1 MRSGLMKAI
10 VQDRYGTAD
19 VLQLVDI
26 DRPAVGRGEVLIRV
40 HAAGLFVG
48 DWHVLTGLPY
58 AIRPIVGLRRPKAR
72 VRGQDVAGRVEA
84 VGEGVTRFH
93 QGDDVF
99 GTCEGA
105 FAEYASA
112 PEHLLAPKPV
122 NLTFEQAA
130 VVPITATTALQAV
143 RDKGSVKPGQKAL
156 IIGAAGGVGAFAV
169 QIARALGAHVTGVC
183 NTAQLDLV
191 RSLGAEDVIDY
202 TQEDFVRMGRRWDLI
217 VETAGA
223 RPISELRKALAPQG
237 ILVIVGGEGGGRW
250 VGKSGRLVQAPLLSP
265 FIGQKL
271 RSVAVKHNSADLI
284 TLKSLIE
291 EGKVAPIVG
300 ETFELSEVPKA
311 FRHLEKGHARG
322 KIAIRV

>member
-1 MRSGLMKAI
+1 MKAI

-26 DRPAVGRGEVLIRV
+26 DRPVVGNSEVLIRV
-40 HAAGLFVG
+40 HAASLFVG
-48 DWHVLTGLPY
+48 DWHILTGLPY
-58 AIRPIVGLRRPKAR
+58 AIRPIFGLRRPKVR

-99 GTCEGA
+99 GTCKGA
-105 FAEYASA
+105 FAEYVPAA
-112 PEHLLAPKPV
+112 EDLLAHKPS

-130 VVPITATTALQAV
+130 TVPITGTTALQAV
-143 RDKGSVKPGQKAL
+143 RDRGSVKPGQKAL
-156 IIGAAGGVGAFAV
+156 IIGAAGGVGSFAV
-169 QIARALGAHVTGVC
+169 QIATALGAHVTGVC
-183 NTAQLDLV
+183 STTQLDLV

-202 TQEDFVRMGRRWDLI
+202 VQEDFVRTGRRWDLM

-223 RPISELRKALAPQG
+223 RPISELRQALAPQG

-250 VGKSGRLVQAPLLSP
+250 VGKGGRLVQAPLLSP

-284 TLKSLIE
+284 ALKDLIE
-291 EGKVAPIVG
+291 ADKVRPIVG
-300 ETFELSEVPKA
+300 KTYQLSQVPDA
-311 FRHLEKGHARG
+311 FRYLKEGHARG
-322 KIAIRV
+322 KIAISV

>member
-1 MRSGLMKAI
+1 MKAI

-19 VLQLVDI
+19 VLQLADI
-26 DRPAVGRGEVLIRV
+26 DRPVVGTGEVLIRV
-40 HAAGLFVG
+40 HAASLFVG
-48 DWHVLTGLPY
+48 DWHILTGLPY
-58 AIRPIVGLRRPKAR
+58 AIRPISGLRRPKAR

-84 VGEGVTRFH
+84 VGEAVTRFH

-99 GTCEGA
+99 GTCQGA

-112 PEHLLAPKPV
+112 PEDLLAPKPA
-122 NLTFEQAA
+122 NLTYEQAA

-143 RDKGSVKPGQKAL
+143 RDKGAVGRGQKVL
-156 IIGAAGGVGAFAV
+156 IIGAAGGVGSFAV
-169 QIARALGAHVTGVC
+169 QIARALGAQVTGVC
-183 NTAQLDLV
+183 STSQLDLV
-191 RSLGAEDVIDY
+191 RSMGAEDVIDY
-202 TQEDFVRMGRRWDLI
+202 TQEDFVQTGRRWDVI

-223 RPISELRKALAPQG
+223 RPISELRRALAPRG

-250 VGKSGRLVQAPLLSP
+250 VGKGGRLVQAPLLSP

-300 ETFELSEVPKA
+300 QTFELSEVPEA
-311 FRHLEKGHARG
+311 FRYLEKGHARG
-322 KIAIRV
+322 KIAISV

>member
-1 MRSGLMKAI
+1 MKAI
-10 VQDRYGTAD
+10 VQDRYGTPD

-26 DRPAVGRGEVLIRV
+26 DRPVVGSNEVLISV
-40 HAAGLFVG
+40 HAASLFVG
-48 DWHVLTGLPY
+48 DWHVMTGLPY

-84 VGEGVTRFH
+84 VGEAVTHFH

-112 PEHLLAPKPV
+112 PEDLLAPKPA
-122 NLTFEQAA
+122 NLTYEQAA

-143 RDKGSVKPGQKAL
+143 RDKGSVEPGQKVL
-156 IIGAAGGVGAFAV
+156 IVGAAGGVGSFAV
-169 QIARALGAHVTGVC
+169 QIARALGANVTGVC
-183 NTAQLDLV
+183 STTQLDLV
-191 RSLGAEDVIDY
+191 RSIGAEDVIDY
-202 TQEDFVRMGRRWDLI
+202 MQEDFVQTGRRWDVI

-223 RPISELRKALAPQG
+223 RPISELRRALAPQG

-250 VGKSGRLVQAPLLSP
+250 VGKAGRLVQAPLLSP

-284 TLKSLIE
+284 VLKNLIE
-291 EGKVAPIVG
+291 AGKVAPTVG
-300 ETFELSEVPKA
+300 ETFHLNEVPEA
-311 FRHLEKGHARG
+311 FRYLKEGHARG
-322 KIAIRV
+322 KIAIDVRGMEP